1 MRTFPRKDIYAN
13 FSKMEKEWIGRHAGK
28 HISPRPLSATE
39 IIGNCLPVSQ
49 TSHFS
54 QKSNLY
60 IFALEANTLFL
71 LLEVAAIE

>member
-13 FSKMEKEWIGRHAGK
+13 FSNMEKEWIGRPAGK
-28 HISPRPLSATE
+28 HVSPRPSSATE

-54 QKSNLY
+54 QKV
-60 IFALEANTLFL
+60 IIWEANTLFL